1 MQLVDPINVVKVKSV
16 VTHAKA
22 LAFIHRFIT
31 LNGYPPSI
39 REIGAAVDER
49 SSAQAKVI
57 VDGIVRRGW
66 LRRVPKIPRGIII
79 TPDGMDVL
87 KYIEENDL

>member
-1 MQLVDPINVVKVKSV
+1 MELVDPIKVVKVRSV

-22 LAFIHRFIT
+22 LAFIHQFVE

-49 SSAQAKVI
+49 SPAQAKIV
-57 VDGIVRRGW
+57 VDGLTKRGW
-66 LRRVPKIPRGIII
+66 LRRVPNIPRGIII
-79 TPDGMDVL
+79 TPEGMDVL
-87 KYIEENDL
+87 EYIAANDL